1 VSQEPAGL
9 VAADAGPL
17 IDINATPETAIA
29 AASL

>member
-1 VSQEPAGL
+1 MLAGL

-17 IDINATPETAIA
+17 IAINATPETAIA